1 VSPGRVSADRWIL
14 TRTRQG
20 RATAPDGT
28 DVPTSARV
36 PTSSARLFLTAHQ
49 VALALLVCAVLTFLG
64 AVRPPSAGTRVGF
77 WYVSSAV
84 LLVTAGAAWLLRDRR
99 WAAVS
104 ALVVGVLVCGLL
116 IAVCRTA
123 AGVVTTGLGMVC
135 AGQAAALLG
144 GRTLLRRVLELVLVV
159 LGIAMVVSPVEFRAM
174 TWLVIAAT
182 TVVSSGIV
190 GWLAAR
196 LRLVAT
202 TDDLT
207 GALTRAAFEERV
219 AELLDRSRRSGD
231 PLALVCV
238 DVDDFKGI
246 NDSRG
251 HLAGDDVLV
260 DLVDGWRAAL
270 EDGEAIGRIGGDE
283 FAVVLT
289 GTDAADR
296 WITRVAGGVAGDR
309 PSWSHGVAVAG
320 PGDGVRDLL
329 GRADAAMYAS
339 KGRREVAPGIG

>member
-1 VSPGRVSADRWIL
+1 M
-14 TRTRQG
+14 
-20 RATAPDGT
+20 
-28 DVPTSARV
+28 SARV
-36 PTSSARLFLTAHQ
+36 PTSSARLFLTARQ

-64 AVRPPSAGTRVGF
+64 AVRPPNAGTRVEF

-84 LLVTAGAAWLLRDRR
+84 LLVTAGTAWLLRDRR
-99 WAAVS
+99 WS
-104 ALVVGVLVCGLL
+104 ALVALVIGVLVCGVL

-190 GWLAAR
+190 AWLAAR

-219 AELLDRSRRSGD
+219 ADLLVRSRRRGEQ
-231 PLALVCV
+231 LAVVCL

-251 HLAGDDVLV
+251 HLAGDDALVGLV
-260 DLVDGWRAAL
+260 DVWREAL
-270 EDGEAIGRIGGDE
+270 EHGEAIGRIGGDE

-289 GTDAADR
+289 GDDAAARWTTLARDR
-296 WITRVAGGVAGDR
+296 MPEDA
-309 PSWSHGVAVAG
+309 PSWSHGVADAG
-320 PGDGVRDLL
+320 PQDTVRDLL
-329 GRADAAMYAS
+329 GRADDAMYAS
-339 KGRREVAPGIG
+339 RGRRVVAPGV